1 MSATSESTQ
10 CIECQKLTTWAV
22 VPGGEQ
28 VCLGFAAVGGET
40 HRIVLPFE
48 ALTGLLMTLPRML
61 QSALNERFPDSTLR
75 VVHPLG
81 DWRLKQSEGD
91 NGLNLKLGT
100 RDGFEVAFAVP
111 DEDADT
117 LGTALL
123 ATTGEA
129 TATLKRRPN

>member
-1 MSATSESTQ
+1 MNVAVDSARY
-10 CIECQKLTTWAV
+10 IEGQKLTTWSV
-22 VPGGEQ
+22 LPGGEQ
-28 VCLGFAAVGGET
+28 VRLGFAATGGET

-81 DWRLKQSEGD
+81 EWRLEQAEGD
-91 NGLNLKLGT
+91 SGVILKLGT

-111 DEDADT
+111 DQDAD
-117 LGTALL
+117 
-123 ATTGEA
+123 
-129 TATLKRRPN
+129 